1 MPSPPPPT
9 SIPGVFL
16 DPFLAVVR
24 SPETSGPITT
34 VALQALGRFCAA
46 GLVVGA
52 GAGRALN
59 DLARAVVECRFDPTN
74 AAMDEVVLSH
84 ILRTLRAAV
93 TCTVG
98 HTLSDEMVC
107 EIMQTCFRLCFQ
119 VRVLF
124 FFFFFFCLVLC
135 VGACGVRCAFAWRL
149 RTFPPQNFY
158 FECFSVGA
166 GLDWVVLNALNK
178 K

>member
-1 MPSPPPPT
+1 MQPLPLPAFLMPSPPPPT

-124 FFFFFFCLVLC
+124 FFFFLFGALRWRVRRAVC
-135 VGACGVRCAFAWRL
+135 VCVALAHFS
-149 RTFPPQNFY
+149 PPKFL
-158 FECFSVGA
+158 F
-166 GLDWVVLNALNK
+166 
-178 K
+178 